1 MTSKRH
7 TTKYLNILE
16 WSDGSIHIEVIGMTR
31 EIMLIRQERE
41 ELEQYFQ
48 QKAME

>member
-7 TTKYLNILE
+7 NTKYLKILE
-16 WSDGSIHIEVIGMTR
+16 WKDGSIHIEVVGANR
-31 EIMLIRQERE
+31 DIMLLSHERE